1 MKDKNNIPND
11 ENFDD
16 DYYNENDQYFDD
28 DEYYDDEYY
37 DDDDEYDEYQDDD
50 EYEYED
56 DNLDIDDENVEDIEE
71 EEEIEDT
78 YQNDKVDETSKIIED
93 STSKEES
100 QIDNSDDE
108 KIVENP
114 VIEENIISEEN
125 QLGDEKTEIKS
136 NPYDELTEDEPTEPK
151 KEFKLP
157 KFGFD
162 KKSKNEETSAE
173 QTSQQPKKKSK
184 KKKSPVYYVWFA
196 FKKLVSLVL
205 TTIVSIILILMITGT
220 VCVVA
225 FVLYVLSFMD
235 TTTDVSLM
243 DYEMSYASYI
253 YTVDKDGN
261 EDLVYKVKSS
271 NGEQRIPITIDDIP
285 QDVRNAFVYTEDER
299 FYAHDGVDL
308 KRTLGAFVNVFTNI
322 YGSEQGGST
331 ITQQLIKNITGEND
345 VSSQRKIR
353 EIFRAM
359 QLEKKYPK
367 DKILESYLNCIYFG
381 RVDGNNLNGIEAAS
395 VAYFGKTTKELS
407 IAEAACL
414 ASIPKDPFKYNPL
427 NNPDENKTR
436 REYVLSKMFEN
447 GVISP
452 EEYEDAL
459 NEKLIFTNSEE
470 FTKLNP
476 DFKLFDETDDE
487 EVEYDEDGNPI
498 EKVTPYYVDAAIYE
512 VRDWIAETEGVDKDT
527 ALSIFNKG
535 GYTLYLTIDLDMQD
549 YVDKSYLDRSNFLTY
564 SKNSEGEYVQSS
576 FVAMDYDGNVLALV
590 GGIGEKTDNL
600 SFNRAVQSERQVGST
615 MKPVASYGCALYNDK
630 ITWSTIFKD
639 RGITV
644 DGKSWPSNYTTSGN
658 SLNWSKSSV
667 YVYDALRRSLNTIP
681 AQICDELGLETVFA
695 YSTEK
700 LGMDLLEPENA
711 PNGTGDMTYS
721 SLAVGGLYKGISV
734 ENLVNAFMPYGNGGY
749 YNKAHVIGRIE
760 NSATGEVILDNTT
773 TKHQVIDEE
782 TAYVMNKLLRQVIKS
797 GTGTAAN
804 LSNKTVCGKTGTTT
818 DFKDITFVGLT
829 EDFVSGIWVGYD
841 TPYPLSPSLSSAK
854 IWKNVIGGY
863 ANKLDTGAEYPDCD
877 TVIEAR
883 FCTST
888 GKIATSRCPKSS
900 EVGYYKSSNA
910 EYCGTH

>member
-1 MKDKNNIPND
+1 MKDKDKNNLPDD

-16 DYYNENDQYFDD
+16 EYYNDNDEYLND
-28 DEYYDDEYY
+28 DEYYDDEEYY
-37 DDDDEYDEYQDDD
+37 DDDNEYYDDDEYQD
-50 EYEYED
+50 YEED
-56 DNLDIDDENVEDIEE
+56 DYEEGSIIDNDNEEEPQEIDEETEESPVDEDISQEE
-71 EEEIEDT
+71 DDH
-78 YQNDKVDETSKIIED
+78 QET
-93 STSKEES
+93 
-100 QIDNSDDE
+100 
-108 KIVENP
+108 
-114 VIEENIISEEN
+114 
-125 QLGDEKTEIKS
+125 S
-136 NPYDELTEDEPTEPK
+136 NPYDELSDDKSSKLK
-151 KEFKLP
+151 KDA
-157 KFGFD
+157 KFSFF
-162 KKSKNEETSAE
+162 KSKDESNQDTS
-173 QTSQQPKKKSK
+173 SQPKKKAK
-184 KKKSPVYYVWFA
+184 KGKSPAHYIWFV
-196 FKKLVSLVL
+196 FKKLVSLVV
-205 TTIVSIILILMITGT
+205 TTIISIFLILVITGT

-253 YTVDKDGN
+253 YTVDKDGT

-271 NGEQRIPITIDDIP
+271 NGEQRIPVTIDDIP

-308 KRTLGAFVNVFTNI
+308 KRTLGAFVNIFTNI

-331 ITQQLIKNITGEND
+331 ITQQLIKNITGEDD

-395 VAYFGKTTKELS
+395 IAYFGKTTKELS

-427 NNPDENKTR
+427 NNPEENATR

-452 EEYEDAL
+452 EQYEDAL
-459 NEKLIFTNSEE
+459 EEKLIFTNSEE
-470 FTKLNP
+470 FSKLNP
-476 DFKLFDETDDE
+476 DFKLFDDTE
-487 EVEYDEDGNPI
+487 EEEEIEYDEDGNPI
-498 EKVTPYYVDAAIYE
+498 KKVTPWYVDAAIYE
-512 VRDWIAETEGVDKDT
+512 VRDWIAETEGVDKET

-535 GYTLYLTIDLDMQD
+535 GYTLYLTIDLDMQA
-549 YVDKSYLDRSNFLTY
+549 YVDESYMNRDNFLTY
-564 SKNSEGEYVQSS
+564 SKNPQGERVQSS
-576 FVAMDYDGNVLALV
+576 FVAMDYDGNVLAMS

-600 SFNRAVQSERQVGST
+600 GFNRAVQSERQVGST

-639 RGITV
+639 SGITV
-644 DGKSWPSNYTTSGN
+644 DGQAWPKNYTTSGD
-658 SLNWSKSSV
+658 SLNWSRSPT

-681 AQICDELGLETVFA
+681 AKICDELGLETVFA

-700 LGMDLLEPENA
+700 LGMDLLAPEDA

-721 SLAVGGLYKGISV
+721 ALAVGGLYKGISI

-749 YNKAHVIGRIE
+749 YNKAHVISRIE
-760 NSATGEVILDNTT
+760 NSATGEIILDNSTG
-773 TKHQVIDEE
+773 KHQVIDEE
-782 TAYVMNKLLRQVIKS
+782 TAYVMNKLLRQVVKS

-804 LSNKTVCGKTGTTT
+804 LSNKTVCAKTGTTS
-818 DFKDITFVGLT
+818 DFNDITFVGLT

-841 TPYPLSPSLSSAK
+841 TPYSLSPSLSSAQ

-863 ANKLDTGAEYPDCD
+863 ANKLDTGAEYPECD

-888 GKIATSRCPKSS
+888 GKIANSRCPKSS
-900 EVGYYKSSNA
+900 DVGYYKSSNA